1 MKIHGATLTCAALWG
16 ATALAQCDITATAVP
31 AVIAAGQ
38 TAQLSAFGGNF
49 HQWSPA
55 IGLSSTS
62 GQFVDAS
69 PTVTTTYTVSAVCPW
84 LEVSMGFRHVLAIH
98 EDHTLWAWGYNGS
111 GQLGTGGTNTEPSPV
126 QIGTDNDW
134 VAVAAG
140 NGHSV
145 ALKSNGTMWAWGEN
159 LYGQVGQGTDL
170 FVLEPLQVGT
180 DTDWW
185 QVAAGSRH
193 TIALRTS
200 GTLWGWGENASGQ
213 LGDGTFVN
221 HPTPFP
227 CGTATDW
234 TDIDA
239 QGFHSMGLKNAS
251 STLWVWGDNNYGQVG
266 NGSGTSE
273 GLPVQV
279 LTNCS
284 SMSAGYYYC
293 MAIKTDGSLWA
304 WGNNVSHELG
314 QGNNMTEPLPVQV
327 GTANDWS
334 MVDAGFEHTL
344 GIRSVA
350 NMYAWGANQQGEL
363 GTGDNLPLA
372 VPTFI
377 TNDRSSVHAGNGSSL
392 GRLTNGTLLGWGGN
406 ADGQLGNGNTANT
419 NTPVTVIGSTGSA
432 SVTVTV
438 GPVGLLETNAF
449 DNTNPWPN
457 PVAQGSLLNVD
468 LRTAAS
474 LVIRDV
480 SGRAVL
486 QFDQPG
492 TRWQVSTAGLSP
504 GSYVITGQHA
514 SAGVRWSKAFVV
526 Q

>member
-1 MKIHGATLTCAALWG
+1 MRFAPCTLAFAHLSMLYVHG
-16 ATALAQCDITATAVP
+16 QCEITATAAP
-31 AVIAAGQ
+31 AVIALGE
-38 TAQLSAFGGNF
+38 TTQLSAFGGHL

-69 PTVTTTYTVSAVCPW
+69 PTVTTTYTVTAVCPW

-111 GQLGTGGTNTEPSPV
+111 GQLGTGTTNAESAPV
-126 QIGTDNDW
+126 QLGTDNDW

-140 NGHSV
+140 NSHSV
-145 ALKSNGTMWAWGEN
+145 ALKSNGTLWAWGEN

-193 TIALRTS
+193 TIALRTA

-213 LGDGTFVN
+213 LGDGTFLN
-221 HPTPFP
+221 HAAPFP

-273 GLPVQV
+273 GSPVQV
-279 LTNCS
+279 LTDCS
-284 SMSAGYYYC
+284 AMSAGYYYC
-293 MAIKTDGSLWA
+293 SAIKTNGTLWA
-304 WGNNVSHELG
+304 WGNNVSNELG
-314 QGNNMTEPLPVQV
+314 QGNNQTEPLPVQV

-334 MVDAGFEHTL
+334 LVDAGFSHTL
-344 GIRSVA
+344 GIRSVG

-377 TNDRSSVHAGNGSSL
+377 ANDRGGVHAGNGSSL
-392 GRLTNGTLLGWGGN
+392 GRLINGTLLGWGGN
-406 ADGQLGNGNTANT
+406 ADGQLGNGSTVNT
-419 NTPVTVIGSTGSA
+419 NSPDTVIGSSGNA

-438 GPVGLLETNAF
+438 GPLGLAETTAV
-449 DNTNPWPN
+449 DNTNLWPN
-457 PVAQGSLLNVD
+457 PIAQGAVLNLE
-468 LRTAAS
+468 LRTPAT
-474 LVIRDV
+474 LVIIDV

-486 QFDQPG
+486 EFNQPG
-492 TRWQVSTAGLSP
+492 QRAQLDMGCLSP
-504 GSYVITGQHA
+504 GSYRLIGRNTG
-514 SAGVRWSKAFVV
+514 SGLRWSKAFVV